1 MSASHHHAV
10 SDTLPLTK
18 RIFTFSF
25 QLLLYSFSFEFSISE
40 SSVSESS
47 VSSSFSSIA
56 PTCLIFALREEYLVT
71 FRESMK
77 NTIENVRVIDPNG
90 EDVTPEK
97 LKQIQA
103 KRHTEEIH

>member
-1 MSASHHHAV
+1 MLTTEKMARLNELAKKKKSG
-10 SDTLPLTK
+10 TLTEEEIK
-18 RIFTFSF
+18 E
-25 QLLLYSFSFEFSISE
+25 QQ
-40 SSVSESS
+40 
-47 VSSSFSSIA
+47 
-56 PTCLIFALREEYLVT
+56 ALREEYLVT

-103 KRHTEEIH
+103 KRQTEDIH

>member
-1 MSASHHHAV
+1 M
-10 SDTLPLTK
+10 LTAEK
-18 RIFTFSF
+18 LNRLNELAKKKKLGTITDEELKE
-25 QLLLYSFSFEFSISE
+25 QQ
-40 SSVSESS
+40 
-47 VSSSFSSIA
+47 
-56 PTCLIFALREEYLVT
+56 ALREEYLVT

-97 LKQIQA
+97 LKQIHA

>member
-1 MSASHHHAV
+1 MEMNMG
-10 SDTLPLTK
+10 K
-18 RIFTFSF
+18 FSEKLVE
-25 QLLLYSFSFEFSISE
+25 LLELAKKKKLGTITDEE
-40 SSVSESS
+40 LKEQQ
-47 VSSSFSSIA
+47 
-56 PTCLIFALREEYLVT
+56 ALREEYLVT

>member
-1 MSASHHHAV
+1 M
-10 SDTLPLTK
+10 LTAEK
-18 RIFTFSF
+18 LNRLNELAKKKKLGTITDEELKE
-25 QLLLYSFSFEFSISE
+25 QQ
-40 SSVSESS
+40 
-47 VSSSFSSIA
+47 
-56 PTCLIFALREEYLVT
+56 ALREEYLVT

-77 NTIENVRVIDPNG
+77 NTIENVRVIDTNG

>member
-1 MSASHHHAV
+1 M
-10 SDTLPLTK
+10 LTAEK
-18 RIFTFSF
+18 LNRLNELEKKKKLGTITDEELKE
-25 QLLLYSFSFEFSISE
+25 QQ
-40 SSVSESS
+40 
-47 VSSSFSSIA
+47 
-56 PTCLIFALREEYLVT
+56 ALREEYLVT

>member
-1 MSASHHHAV
+1 M
-10 SDTLPLTK
+10 LTAEK
-18 RIFTFSF
+18 LNRLNELAKKKKLGTITDEELKE
-25 QLLLYSFSFEFSISE
+25 QQ
-40 SSVSESS
+40 
-47 VSSSFSSIA
+47 
-56 PTCLIFALREEYLVT
+56 ALREEYLVT

-103 KRHTEEIH
+103 KRHTEDIH

>member
-1 MSASHHHAV
+1 M
-10 SDTLPLTK
+10 LTAEK
-18 RIFTFSF
+18 LNRLNELAKKKKLGTITDEELKE
-25 QLLLYSFSFEFSISE
+25 QQ
-40 SSVSESS
+40 
-47 VSSSFSSIA
+47 
-56 PTCLIFALREEYLVT
+56 ALREEYLVT

-103 KRHTEEIH
+103 KRHTEEMH

>member
-1 MSASHHHAV
+1 M
-10 SDTLPLTK
+10 LTAEK
-18 RIFTFSF
+18 LNSLNELAKKKKLGTITDEELKE
-25 QLLLYSFSFEFSISE
+25 QQ
-40 SSVSESS
+40 
-47 VSSSFSSIA
+47 
-56 PTCLIFALREEYLVT
+56 ALREEYLVT

>member
-1 MSASHHHAV
+1 M
-10 SDTLPLTK
+10 LTTEK
-18 RIFTFSF
+18 LNRLNELAKKKKLGTITEEELKE
-25 QLLLYSFSFEFSISE
+25 QQ
-40 SSVSESS
+40 
-47 VSSSFSSIA
+47 
-56 PTCLIFALREEYLVT
+56 ALREEYLVT

>member
-1 MSASHHHAV
+1 M
-10 SDTLPLTK
+10 LTAEK
-18 RIFTFSF
+18 LNRLNELAKKKKLGTITDEELKE
-25 QLLLYSFSFEFSISE
+25 QH
-40 SSVSESS
+40 
-47 VSSSFSSIA
+47 
-56 PTCLIFALREEYLVT
+56 ALREEYLVT

-90 EDVTPEK
+90 EDVKPEK

>member
-1 MSASHHHAV
+1 M
-10 SDTLPLTK
+10 LTTEK
-18 RIFTFSF
+18 LNRLNELAKKKKLGTITEEELKE
-25 QLLLYSFSFEFSISE
+25 QQ
-40 SSVSESS
+40 
-47 VSSSFSSIA
+47 
-56 PTCLIFALREEYLVT
+56 ALREEYLVT

-103 KRHTEEIH
+103 KRHT

>member
-1 MSASHHHAV
+1 M
-10 SDTLPLTK
+10 LTAEK
-18 RIFTFSF
+18 LNRLNELAKKKKLGTITDEELKE
-25 QLLLYSFSFEFSISE
+25 QQ
-40 SSVSESS
+40 
-47 VSSSFSSIA
+47 
-56 PTCLIFALREEYLVT
+56 ALREEYLVT

-103 KRHTEEIH
+103 KCHTEEIH

>member
-1 MSASHHHAV
+1 M
-10 SDTLPLTK
+10 LTTEK
-18 RIFTFSF
+18 MNRLNELAKKKKAGALTEEEVKE
-25 QLLLYSFSFEFSISE
+25 QQ
-40 SSVSESS
+40 
-47 VSSSFSSIA
+47 
-56 PTCLIFALREEYLVT
+56 ALREEYLTT

-103 KRHTEEIH
+103 KRQNE

>member
-1 MSASHHHAV
+1 M
-10 SDTLPLTK
+10 LTTEK
-18 RIFTFSF
+18 LNRLNELAKKKKLGTITEEELKE
-25 QLLLYSFSFEFSISE
+25 QQ
-40 SSVSESS
+40 
-47 VSSSFSSIA
+47 
-56 PTCLIFALREEYLVT
+56 ALREEYLVT

-103 KRHTEEIH
+103 KRQTEDIH

>member
-1 MSASHHHAV
+1 M
-10 SDTLPLTK
+10 LTAEK
-18 RIFTFSF
+18 LNRLNELAKKKKLGTITDEELKE
-25 QLLLYSFSFEFSISE
+25 QQ
-40 SSVSESS
+40 
-47 VSSSFSSIA
+47 
-56 PTCLIFALREEYLVT
+56 ALREEYLVT

-103 KRHTEEIH
+103 KRHTEEIN

>member
-1 MSASHHHAV
+1 M
-10 SDTLPLTK
+10 LTAEK
-18 RIFTFSF
+18 INRLNELAKKKKLGTITDEELKE
-25 QLLLYSFSFEFSISE
+25 QQ
-40 SSVSESS
+40 
-47 VSSSFSSIA
+47 
-56 PTCLIFALREEYLVT
+56 ALREEYLVT

>member
-1 MSASHHHAV
+1 M
-10 SDTLPLTK
+10 LTAEK
-18 RIFTFSF
+18 LNRLNELAKKKKLGTITDEELKE
-25 QLLLYSFSFEFSISE
+25 QQ
-40 SSVSESS
+40 
-47 VSSSFSSIA
+47 
-56 PTCLIFALREEYLVT
+56 ALREEYLVT

-77 NTIENVRVIDPNG
+77 NTIDPNG

>member
-1 MSASHHHAV
+1 M
-10 SDTLPLTK
+10 LTAEK
-18 RIFTFSF
+18 LNRLNELAKKKKLGTITDEELKE
-25 QLLLYSFSFEFSISE
+25 QQ
-40 SSVSESS
+40 
-47 VSSSFSSIA
+47 
-56 PTCLIFALREEYLVT
+56 ALREEYLVT

-97 LKQIQA
+97 LKQIQV